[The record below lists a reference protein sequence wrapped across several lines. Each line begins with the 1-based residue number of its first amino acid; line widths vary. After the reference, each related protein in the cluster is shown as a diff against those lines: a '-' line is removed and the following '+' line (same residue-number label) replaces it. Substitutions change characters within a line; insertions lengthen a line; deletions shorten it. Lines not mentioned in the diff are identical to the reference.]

1 MINNGNNR
9 TCLNVSFMQRYAPM
23 LRNVDN
29 ILNLTAEL
37 TVTEDLFPIEKLAE
51 KLGFAV
57 EEAEL
62 PLDVVSRLSMGLD
75 EGDDVIAINRYYTL
89 SERRFGIAFELAYAV
104 LTEHTN
110 ELLYSYRGGCRKSE
124 KDVYEL
130 ACRILMPIEPFRNI
144 AIREGYRNG
153 EQLSALRFIHI
164 SDKLA
169 DVFKVPEEAAS
180 FWFRKTIS

>member
-1 MINNGNNR
+1 
-9 TCLNVSFMQRYAPM
+9 M

-29 ILNLTAEL
+29 ILNLTTEL
-37 TVTEDLFPIEKLAE
+37 TATEGLFPIEKLAE

-62 PLDVVSRLSMGLD
+62 PLDVVSRLSIGLD
-75 EGDDVIAINRYYTL
+75 EGDDVIAINRYYTF

-153 EQLSALRFIHI
+153 EQLSALRFIQI

-180 FWFRKTIS
+180 FWLRKTIS

>member
-1 MINNGNNR
+1 
-9 TCLNVSFMQRYAPM
+9 MQMYAPM

-29 ILNLTAEL
+29 ILKLTAEL
-37 TVTEDLFPIEKLAE
+37 TATEDIFPIEKLAE

-62 PLDVVSRLSMGLD
+62 PLDVVSRLSMGQD

-89 SERRFGIAFELAYAV
+89 SERRFGIAFELAYAAIN
-104 LTEHTN
+104 EYAG

-124 KDVYEL
+124 KEAYEL
-130 ACRILMPIEPFRNI
+130 ACRILMPIDLFRNI

-153 EQLSALRFIHI
+153 EQLSALRFIQI

-180 FWFRKTIS
+180 LRLRKMIS